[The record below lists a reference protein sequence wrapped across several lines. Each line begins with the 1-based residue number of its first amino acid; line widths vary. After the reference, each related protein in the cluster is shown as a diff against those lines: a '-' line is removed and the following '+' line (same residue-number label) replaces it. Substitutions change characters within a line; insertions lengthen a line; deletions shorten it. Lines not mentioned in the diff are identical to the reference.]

1 MKLMSLLVA
10 VLIVGLLLKNQ
21 LTSNSPSAEH
31 ERTSE
36 GGSVAVPDVPSAP
49 EDCLLYT
56 SPSPRDGLL
65 SRMPSS
71 A

>member
-1 MKLMSLLVA
+1 MTVQVTLAMMSYLVKHPNNPNGIEVNKLNKM
-10 VLIVGLLLKNQ
+10 
-21 LTSNSPSAEH
+21 
-31 ERTSE
+31 
-36 GGSVAVPDVPSAP
+36 PDEEIIDAYNKC
-49 EDCLLYT
+49 CLLYT